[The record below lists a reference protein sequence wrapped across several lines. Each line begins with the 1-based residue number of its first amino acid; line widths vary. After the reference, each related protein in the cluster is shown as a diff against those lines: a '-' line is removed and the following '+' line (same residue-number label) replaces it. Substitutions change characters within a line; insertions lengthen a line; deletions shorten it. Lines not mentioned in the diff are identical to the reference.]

1 MTLPCRR
8 VSRIAAGTS
17 ILLLVTAASST
28 VGCASVGRSRSSAP
42 QSTTGASRAGVI
54 PSAWEQVEAL
64 RPGSPLL
71 ITLKSGDRIDGAFE
85 ALRPETLALTDPA
98 GTELSVPRSEV
109 LKIVA
114 RGARDSLSNGALTGA
129 AIGLGAA
136 VAILAVIASGD
147 GYVLPSAKW
156 GAPLLLSSVGG
167 VVGAVI
173 DRAHRS
179 QQLLYVAPS

>member
-1 MTLPCRR
+1 M
-8 VSRIAAGTS
+8 
-17 ILLLVTAASST
+17 
-28 VGCASVGRSRSSAP
+28 
-42 QSTTGASRAGVI
+42 
-54 PSAWEQVEAL
+54 
-64 RPGSPLL
+64 
-71 ITLKSGDRIDGAFE
+71 
-85 ALRPETLALTDPA
+85 LALTDPA

-114 RGARDSLSNGALTGA
+114 RGARDNLSNGALIGA
-129 AIGLGAA
+129 GMGLGAA

-179 QQLLYVAPS
+179 QPLLYVAP